1 MANLSRTALTKF
13 ATYFLICKLEEY
25 KGFKDDCLRFA
36 MIDPWRTTFHHAE
49 GGLSWRRQL
58 IKMANRHISQWL
70 EQLSLFTIHSMA
82 VTQARDIIKLR
93 QISTEG
99 PESSHVCECVL
110 PWNAVCRS
118 ANAVFHNPTGGEEP
132 SDPK

>member
-1 MANLSRTALTKF
+1 
-13 ATYFLICKLEEY
+13 
-25 KGFKDDCLRFA
+25 

-82 VTQARDIIKLR
+82 VAQACDIIKLR
-93 QISTEG
+93 Q
-99 PESSHVCECVL
+99 ESSPVYEYVYFPGTQYAEVLTQYPIIPGEVRNHQIRSDKKWRSHVTLFIIIICS
-110 PWNAVCRS
+110 P
-118 ANAVFHNPTGGEEP
+118 
-132 SDPK
+132 

>member
-1 MANLSRTALTKF
+1 MANLSHTALTNF

-25 KGFKDDCLRFA
+25 KKGFKDDCLRFA

-99 PESSHVCECVL
+99 PESMCTSLECSMQK
-110 PWNAVCRS
+110 C
-118 ANAVFHNPTGGEEP
+118 
-132 SDPK
+132 

>member
-1 MANLSRTALTKF
+1 
-13 ATYFLICKLEEY
+13 
-25 KGFKDDCLRFA
+25 

-82 VTQARDIIKLR
+82 VAQACDIIKLR

-99 PESSHVCECVL
+99 PESSPVCEYVYFPGMQYAEVL
-110 PWNAVCRS
+110 TQYPIIPQEVRNYQIRS
-118 ANAVFHNPTGGEEP
+118 DKKKWRSHVTLFIIVMCSP
-132 SDPK
+132 